1 MFVSRSPSSKVF
13 GASITNLNEPQHS
26 CDTPQGGLLII
37 LQDKTKPPRALAT
50 STIMWIR
57 S

>member
-26 CDTPQGGLLII
+26 CDAPQGGLLII
-37 LQDKTKPPRALAT
+37 LQDKTRQSLLEL
-50 STIMWIR
+50 
-57 S
+57 